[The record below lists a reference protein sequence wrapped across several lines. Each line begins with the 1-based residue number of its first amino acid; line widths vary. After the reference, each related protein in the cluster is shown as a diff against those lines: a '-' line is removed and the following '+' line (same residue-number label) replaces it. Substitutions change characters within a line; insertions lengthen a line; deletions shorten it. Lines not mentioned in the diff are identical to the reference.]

1 MLLALLLS
9 GFFAPPAFAFDVV
22 FESAGKRVDWHGD
35 YESLG
40 PIFDYFFGSD
50 LGRRALRITLLTY
63 LDAFELFRLRL
74 LARRFRDELPNRV
87 ANLTFIPGT
96 ASRSRTSTSRAF
108 STATD
113 VIVDYSD
120 LVVLNFSGCGKRL
133 YG

>member
-1 MLLALLLS
+1 MAELSSSSSAL
-9 GFFAPPAFAFDVV
+9 
-22 FESAGKRVDWHGD
+22 SASAAASD

-87 ANLTFIPGT
+87 ANLTFITGM
-96 ASRSRTSTSRAF
+96 ASRSRSTSTSRAF
-108 STATD
+108 STD
-113 VIVDYSD
+113 VFVDYSD
-120 LVVLNFSGCGKRL
+120 LVVLDFSGCGERL
-133 YG
+133 TG

>member
-1 MLLALLLS
+1 MAELS
-9 GFFAPPAFAFDVV
+9 SSSSPL
-22 FESAGKRVDWHGD
+22 SASAAASD

-87 ANLTFIPGT
+87 ANLTSITGT
-96 ASRSRTSTSRAF
+96 ASRAF
-108 STATD
+108 STD
-113 VIVDYSD
+113 VFVDYSD
-120 LVVLNFSGCGKRL
+120 LVVLDFSGCGERL
-133 YG
+133 TG

>member
-1 MLLALLLS
+1 MAELS
-9 GFFAPPAFAFDVV
+9 SSSSPL
-22 FESAGKRVDWHGD
+22 SASAAASD

-40 PIFDYFFGSD
+40 PIFDYFFGSAD

-87 ANLTFIPGT
+87 AGLTFITGT
-96 ASRSRTSTSRAF
+96 ASRSTSTSSRTF
-108 STATD
+108 STD
-113 VIVDYSD
+113 VFVDYSD

-133 YG
+133 TG

>member
-1 MLLALLLS
+1 MAELS
-9 GFFAPPAFAFDVV
+9 SSSSPL
-22 FESAGKRVDWHGD
+22 SASAAASD

-87 ANLTFIPGT
+87 ASLTFIIGT

-108 STATD
+108 STD
-113 VIVDYSD
+113 VFVDYSD
-120 LVVLNFSGCGKRL
+120 LVVLNFSGCGERL
-133 YG
+133 TG

>member
-1 MLLALLLS
+1 MAELS
-9 GFFAPPAFAFDVV
+9 SSSSPL
-22 FESAGKRVDWHGD
+22 SASAAASD

-87 ANLTFIPGT
+87 AGLTFITGT
-96 ASRSRTSTSRAF
+96 ASRSTSTSTSRAF
-108 STATD
+108 PTD
-113 VIVDYSD
+113 VFVDYSD
-120 LVVLNFSGCGKRL
+120 LVVLNFPGCGERL
-133 YG
+133 TG

>member
-1 MLLALLLS
+1 MAELS
-9 GFFAPPAFAFDVV
+9 SSSSPL
-22 FESAGKRVDWHGD
+22 SASAAASD

-87 ANLTFIPGT
+87 ASLTFIRSASTRTGT
-96 ASRSRTSTSRAF
+96 ASRSTSRAF
-108 STATD
+108 STD
-113 VIVDYSD
+113 VFGDYSD
-120 LVVLNFSGCGKRL
+120 LVVLDFSGCGERL
-133 YG
+133 TG

>member
-1 MLLALLLS
+1 MAELS
-9 GFFAPPAFAFDVV
+9 SSSSPL
-22 FESAGKRVDWHGD
+22 SASAAASD

-87 ANLTFIPGT
+87 ANLTFITGT

-108 STATD
+108 STD
-113 VIVDYSD
+113 VFVDYSD
-120 LVVLNFSGCGKRL
+120 LVVLNFSGCGERL
-133 YG
+133 TG

>member
-1 MLLALLLS
+1 MAELS
-9 GFFAPPAFAFDVV
+9 SSSSPL
-22 FESAGKRVDWHGD
+22 SASAAASD

-87 ANLTFIPGT
+87 ANLTFITGM
-96 ASRSRTSTSRAF
+96 ASRSRSTSTSRAF
-108 STATD
+108 STD
-113 VIVDYSD
+113 VFVDYSD
-120 LVVLNFSGCGKRL
+120 LVVLDFSGCGERL
-133 YG
+133 TG

>member
-1 MLLALLLS
+1 MAELS
-9 GFFAPPAFAFDVV
+9 SSSPPL
-22 FESAGKRVDWHGD
+22 SASAAASD

-87 ANLTFIPGT
+87 ASLTFIIGT

-108 STATD
+108 STD
-113 VIVDYSD
+113 VFVDYSD
-120 LVVLNFSGCGKRL
+120 LVVLNFSGCGERL
-133 YG
+133 TG

>member
-1 MLLALLLS
+1 MAELSSSSSAL
-9 GFFAPPAFAFDVV
+9 
-22 FESAGKRVDWHGD
+22 SASAAASD

-87 ANLTFIPGT
+87 ASLTFIIGT

-108 STATD
+108 STD
-113 VIVDYSD
+113 VFVDYSD
-120 LVVLNFSGCGKRL
+120 LVVLNFSGCGERL
-133 YG
+133 TG

>member
-1 MLLALLLS
+1 MAELS
-9 GFFAPPAFAFDVV
+9 SSSSPL
-22 FESAGKRVDWHGD
+22 SASAAASD

-87 ANLTFIPGT
+87 ASLTFITGT
-96 ASRSRTSTSRAF
+96 ASRSTSTSSRTF
-108 STATD
+108 STD
-113 VIVDYSD
+113 VFVDYSD
-120 LVVLNFSGCGKRL
+120 LVVLNFSGCGERL
-133 YG
+133 TG

>member
-1 MLLALLLS
+1 MAELS
-9 GFFAPPAFAFDVV
+9 SSSSPL
-22 FESAGKRVDWHGD
+22 SASAAASD

-87 ANLTFIPGT
+87 ASLTFITGT
-96 ASRSRTSTSRAF
+96 ASRSTSTSSRAF
-108 STATD
+108 STD
-113 VIVDYSD
+113 VFVDYSD
-120 LVVLNFSGCGKRL
+120 LVVLNFSGCGERL
-133 YG
+133 TG

>member
-1 MLLALLLS
+1 MAELS
-9 GFFAPPAFAFDVV
+9 SSSSPL
-22 FESAGKRVDWHGD
+22 SASAAASD

-87 ANLTFIPGT
+87 ASLTFIIGT

-108 STATD
+108 STD
-113 VIVDYSD
+113 VFVDYSD
-120 LVVLNFSGCGKRL
+120 LVVLDFSGCGERL
-133 YG
+133 TG

>member
-1 MLLALLLS
+1 MAELS
-9 GFFAPPAFAFDVV
+9 SSSSPL
-22 FESAGKRVDWHGD
+22 SASAAASD

-87 ANLTFIPGT
+87 ASLTFITGT
-96 ASRSRTSTSRAF
+96 ASRRTRTSTSSRAF
-108 STATD
+108 PTD
-113 VIVDYSD
+113 VFVDYSD
-120 LVVLNFSGCGKRL
+120 LVVLNFSGCSERL
-133 YG
+133 TG

>member
-1 MLLALLLS
+1 MAELS
-9 GFFAPPAFAFDVV
+9 SSSSPL
-22 FESAGKRVDWHGD
+22 SASAAASD

-87 ANLTFIPGT
+87 ASLTFITGT
-96 ASRSRTSTSRAF
+96 ASRSTSTSTRAF
-108 STATD
+108 PTD
-113 VIVDYSD
+113 VFVDYSD
-120 LVVLNFSGCGKRL
+120 LVVLNFPGCGERL
-133 YG
+133 TG

>member
-1 MLLALLLS
+1 MAELS
-9 GFFAPPAFAFDVV
+9 SSSSPL
-22 FESAGKRVDWHGD
+22 SASATASD

-87 ANLTFIPGT
+87 ASLTFITGT
-96 ASRSRTSTSRAF
+96 ASRSTSTSSRTF
-108 STATD
+108 STD
-113 VIVDYSD
+113 VFVDYSD
-120 LVVLNFSGCGKRL
+120 LIVLNFSGCGERL
-133 YG
+133 TG

>member
-1 MLLALLLS
+1 MAELS
-9 GFFAPPAFAFDVV
+9 SSSSPL
-22 FESAGKRVDWHGD
+22 SASAAASD

-87 ANLTFIPGT
+87 ASLTFITET
-96 ASRSRTSTSRAF
+96 ASRRTSTSSRAF
-108 STATD
+108 PTD
-113 VIVDYSD
+113 VFVDYSD
-120 LVVLNFSGCGKRL
+120 LVVLNFPGCGERL
-133 YG
+133 TG

>member
-1 MLLALLLS
+1 MAELSSSSSAL
-9 GFFAPPAFAFDVV
+9 
-22 FESAGKRVDWHGD
+22 SASAAASD

-87 ANLTFIPGT
+87 AGLTFITGT
-96 ASRSRTSTSRAF
+96 ASRSTSTSSRAF
-108 STATD
+108 PTD
-113 VIVDYSD
+113 VFVDYSD
-120 LVVLNFSGCGKRL
+120 LVVLDFSGCGERL
-133 YG
+133 TG

>member
-1 MLLALLLS
+1 MAELS
-9 GFFAPPAFAFDVV
+9 SSSSPL
-22 FESAGKRVDWHGD
+22 SASAAASD

-87 ANLTFIPGT
+87 ANLTFITGT

-108 STATD
+108 STD
-113 VIVDYSD
+113 VFVDYSD
-120 LVVLNFSGCGKRL
+120 LVVLDFSGCGERL
-133 YG
+133 TG